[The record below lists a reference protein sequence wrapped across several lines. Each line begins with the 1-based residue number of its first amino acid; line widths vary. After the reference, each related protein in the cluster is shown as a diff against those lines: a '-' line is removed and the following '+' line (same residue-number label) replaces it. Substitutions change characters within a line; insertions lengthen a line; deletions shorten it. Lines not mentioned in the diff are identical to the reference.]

1 MTKQNGPRY
10 SDSKDFNEIHDSIVI
25 GISDE
30 VDQIVENV
38 IARRMYLQY
47 RGLHFSYKDRNTTIY
62 IEKAIDA
69 HNIPDLI
76 ILERGS
82 LRYTGPIPIMNLP
95 NKHTNNEDRWVIA
108 CPFCHEIYEGANIR
122 GNSTPL
128 GMAVHKEEMINTA
141 SKLGIL
147 GNNGFTTL
155 YNNDDK
161 HICAKLDFR
170 IIIEVKSYVKSFGET
185 MRQLQSYKDAA
196 QKKWRYPIE
205 SIVCIA
211 SPDDRFS
218 QEFEKQ
224 GFYFMHREAL
234 VSGDKPKEN
243 KDLSS
248 FFHQEEDVTE

>member
-10 SDSKDFNEIHDSIVI
+10 SDSKDFNESHDSIVI

-30 VDQIVENV
+30 AQYIAGDM
-38 IARRMYLQY
+38 IARKLQL
-47 RGLHFSYKDRNTTIY
+47 RKLGLDNFSYADRETSVS
-62 IEKAIDA
+62 IEKAIDP

-76 ILERGS
+76 ISDKGS
-82 LRYTGPIPIMNLP
+82 LRYTGPLPVMNLP
-95 NKHTNNEDRWVIA
+95 DKQSNNEKRWVIA
-108 CPFCHEIYEGANIR
+108 CPFCHEIYRSVIINGDII
-122 GNSTPL
+122 PL
-128 GMAVHKEEMINTA
+128 GTAVHKEEMINRA
-141 SKLGIL
+141 SELGIL
-147 GNNGFTTL
+147 GKNGLTKLCNN
-155 YNNDDK
+155 DK
-161 HICAKLDFR
+161 HICAEPDLR

-196 QKKWRYPIE
+196 QKKWGILVE
-205 SIVCIA
+205 SIICIA